1 MGRLFCYKIYAVMK
15 YLLLIF
21 LLISTTALAEDVYQ
35 QPEAFIAESFDGNA
49 PKPKSFKVP
58 ESLNPSIH
66 DIMEH
71 SYKLPKVNYWE
82 KDGRTVWILEEIG
95 KVRPITA
102 GYVIAADNSIER
114 MKVLIYRESHG
125 WEVKHDFFTD
135 QFNGLALE
143 EDNRLDGYVDNI
155 SGATMSVD
163 ALRNLGKLA
172 LFLHSHRSLKE

>member
-1 MGRLFCYKIYAVMK
+1 MK
-15 YLLLIF
+15 
-21 LLISTTALAEDVYQ
+21 D
-35 QPEAFIAESFDGNA
+35 
-49 PKPKSFKVP
+49 
-58 ESLNPSIH
+58 
-66 DIMEH
+66 
-71 SYKLPKVNYWE
+71 
-82 KDGRTVWILEEIG
+82 
-95 KVRPITA
+95 
-102 GYVIAADNSIER
+102 ER

-143 EDNRLDGYVDNI
+143 EDNGLDGYVDNI